1 MTRIRF
7 LAGLVFLAAV
17 VPSATAADKPF
28 RYPEG
33 KHGKGTLK
41 YIKGVPVLTVE
52 GTPEEIGEQIG
63 ALTVKPVGGF
73 EKLFKEFLKFQG
85 AEKAWPFLVK
95 ACTTLYK
102 RMPADHVK
110 EIDALA
116 KASGIDRDLFV
127 VANTIMDIMKLGG
140 CSTLVV
146 EPSRSATGQLL
157 FGRNFD
163 FPPLGGDLAKYTL
176 VMIYRP
182 KGKRAF
188 AGVGFPGVIGPP
200 TGINDAGVALATN
213 EITSAGDGSPRFDP
227 AGVPMASHLRRVL
240 EECGSVAEVDK
251 LLRSLKLTTMGS
263 LTVCDKKEGVVFE
276 VTTKTV
282 AVRRA
287 EMGVCVCTNHF
298 VTEGLGKSTR
308 CWRWPILEK
317 ARGIEKV
324 KLSDVAKKLDEVN
337 QDQFTIQT
345 MVFEP
350 AALRLHLAFG
360 KGPASSLPLKKLELA
375 NELRPERR

>member
-1 MTRIRF
+1 MARIRF
-7 LAGLVFLAAV
+7 VAGLVLLAALV
-17 VPSATAADKPF
+17 SPVAAAEKPF

-33 KHGKGTLK
+33 KHGKGELK
-41 YIKGVPVLTVE
+41 YVNGVPVLIVE

-63 ALTVKPVGGF
+63 ALTIKQVGGF
-73 EKLFKEFLKFQG
+73 EKLFKEFLKFQR
-85 AEKAWPFLVK
+85 AEKLWPFLVK

-116 KASGIDRDLFV
+116 KASGVDRDIFV

-140 CSTLVV
+140 CSTLIV

-163 FPPLGGDLAKYTL
+163 FPPLDGDLPKYTL

-188 AGVGFPGVIGPP
+188 AAVGFPGLIGHPS
-200 TGINDAGVALATN
+200 GINDASVALATN
-213 EITSAGDGSPRFDP
+213 EIASAGDGSPRFDA
-227 AGVPMASHLRRVL
+227 AGVPMASNFRRVM
-240 EECGSVAEVDK
+240 EECGSVAEVEK
-251 LLRSLKLTTMGS
+251 LLRSVKLTTMGS

-276 VTTKTV
+276 VTSKTV
-282 AVRRA
+282 VVRRA
-287 EMGVCVCTNHF
+287 DKGVCVCTNHF
-298 VTEGLGKSTR
+298 VTKGLATSTN

-317 ARGIEKV
+317 ARGMEKL

-337 QDQFTIQT
+337 QGQFTIQT

-350 AALRLHLAFG
+350 AALQLHLTFG
-360 KGPASSLPLKKLELA
+360 KGPCSAQPLKKLELA
-375 NELRPERR
+375 KYLRP